1 MKPNKNSEGKSAVRK
16 TFDLKPKKPKK
27 PEDDKNVKLN
37 KEDTTDDILGLLGYT
52 KDSFKDVEK
61 NARSQKKS
69 ELKVK
74 KDIKKTRAKKYQPRK
89 IKGKPIKGFAEYLRS
104 EGEVKKVLKE
114 KLGLSKITLDGVI
127 RLFADHKIKIADSV
141 ILSYDVKEVNKY
153 REYDRKPNE
162 YGKRTP
168 EEFEELKQDIKKRG
182 IKDWSVLQIDRDK
195 SGNLKVI
202 LGEGNHRLAIA
213 KLLGIRKMP
222 LMISY
227 YP

>member
-1 MKPNKNSEGKSAVRK
+1 MKKEKKGKSAVRK
-16 TFDLKPKKPKK
+16 TFDLSPKKPKK
-27 PEDDKNVKLN
+27 PKDDPDVKLN
-37 KEDTTDDILGLLGYT
+37 TEDTTDDILGMLGYT

-61 NARSQKKS
+61 NARLQKKS

-74 KDIKKTRAKKYQPRK
+74 KDTKKTRAKKYQPRK
-89 IKGKPIKGFAEYLRS
+89 IKGKPVKGFAEYLRS
-104 EGEVKKVLKE
+104 EGEVKKAVKE
-114 KLGLSKITLDGVI
+114 HFGHSKITLDGVI
-127 RLFADHKIKIADSV
+127 RLFAEKKIKLADNFQ
-141 ILSYDVKEVNKY
+141 LDYDIKEVNKY

-168 EEFEELKQDIKKRG
+168 EEFEELKQDIKKNG
-182 IKDWSVLQIDRDK
+182 IKQYGVLQMDRDK

-213 KLLGIRKMP
+213 KLLKIKSMP